1 MIRSDTEPTD
11 LDSEAHSIT
20 TARLASIVGADD
32 IPTPDAT
39 EDYHEA
45 SRIYPG
51 IVDPSVVGA
60 ARLERSL
67 TIRVSATRS
76 VKRHAHLPFV
86 PLPAGNLGRVRFQD
100 VLVSRRS
107 RRAYGDGSLD
117 LASTASLLQAAY
129 GETGSIPGTPQALRS
144 APSGGALYPLELY
157 LASRRVDG
165 LEQALYHYDPLRHG
179 LELLRPLGP
188 AEDGGAL
195 TPYPELLA
203 DSAAFI
209 VLTAM
214 LWRSRFKY
222 GPRAYRFALLE
233 AGHVAQSFLLAAEA
247 LGLAATPVGGFY
259 DRLTD
264 SFVGVDG
271 LYETTL
277 YILPVG
283 TRAA

>member
-1 MIRSDTEPTD
+1 VIRPDAPPEVRARDDRS
-11 LDSEAHSIT
+11 LA
-20 TARLASIVGADD
+20 TARLASIVGADE
-32 IPTPDAT
+32 IPAPDPT

-51 IVDPSVVGA
+51 VVDPSVVGA
-60 ARLERSL
+60 SRLERSL
-67 TIRVSATRS
+67 AIRVSATRS

-86 PLPAGNLGRVRFQD
+86 PLPAANLGRAALED
-100 VLVSRRS
+100 VLATRRS
-107 RRAYGDGSLD
+107 RRAYGDGFLSLE
-117 LASTASLLQAAY
+117 SIASLLRAGY
-129 GETGSIPGTPQALRS
+129 GATGSVPGTPQTLRS

-157 LASRRVDG
+157 LACRRVAG
-165 LEQALYHYDPLRHG
+165 LDKALYHYDPLRDG
-179 LELLRPLGP
+179 LELLRPLGS
-188 AEDGGAL
+188 AEDGSAL
-195 TPYPELLA
+195 TPYTELLA
-203 DSAAFI
+203 DSAAF
-209 VLTAM
+209 VVVTAM

-264 SFVGVDG
+264 TFVGIDG

-277 YILPVG
+277 YVLPVG
-283 TRAA
+283 PRAE

>member
-1 MIRSDTEPTD
+1 MQPDEAPQPE
-11 LDSEAHSIT
+11 SETRSIT
-20 TARLASIVGADD
+20 TARLASILGADD
-32 IPTPDAT
+32 IPTPDPT

-51 IVDPSVVGA
+51 VVDPSVVGA

-67 TIRVSATRS
+67 TIRVSATRA

-86 PLPAGNLGRVRFQD
+86 ALPEANLGRATLREA
-100 VLVSRRS
+100 LTARRS
-107 RRAYGDGSLD
+107 RRAYGDDLLD
-117 LASTASLLQAAY
+117 LGAIASLLQAAY
-129 GETGSIPGTPQALRS
+129 GPTGSLQGTPQTLRS

-157 LASRRVDG
+157 LAGRRVDG
-165 LEQALYHYDPLRHG
+165 LKRALYHYDPLRHR
-179 LELLRPLGP
+179 LELLRPLGT
-188 AEDGGAL
+188 AEDGSSL

-203 DSAAFI
+203 DSAAF
-209 VLTAM
+209 VVVTAM

-233 AGHVAQSFLLAAEA
+233 AGHVAQNFLLAAET

-264 SFVGVDG
+264 AFVGVDG
-271 LYETTL
+271 LYETAL
-277 YILPVG
+277 YVLPVG
-283 TRAA
+283 PRVE

>member
-1 MIRSDTEPTD
+1 MQPDTKRQPAGETD
-11 LDSEAHSIT
+11 AIT
-20 TARLASIVGADD
+20 TARLASIIGADD
-32 IPTPDAT
+32 IPTPDPT

-51 IVDPSVVGA
+51 VVDPSVVGA

-67 TIRVSATRS
+67 TMRVSAARS

-86 PLPAGNLGRVRFQD
+86 PLPGANLGCAKLHA
-100 VLVSRRS
+100 VLGSRRS
-107 RRAYGDGSLD
+107 RRAYGDGRLD
-117 LASTASLLQAAY
+117 LESVASLLQAAY
-129 GETGSIPGTPQALRS
+129 GQTGSLAGTPQHLRS

-157 LASRRVDG
+157 LAVRRVDG
-165 LEQALYHYDPLRHG
+165 LDVALYHYDPLRHG
-179 LELLRPLGP
+179 LELLRSLGS

-195 TPYPELLA
+195 TPYPALLA
-203 DSAAFI
+203 DSAAF
-209 VLTAM
+209 VVVTAM

-259 DRLTD
+259 DRLID
-264 SFVGVDG
+264 AFVGVDG

-277 YILPVG
+277 YVLPVG
-283 TRAA
+283 PRAE

>member
-1 MIRSDTEPTD
+1 MSPSDTERHD
-11 LDSEAHSIT
+11 RESEAHSIT
-20 TARLASIVGADD
+20 TVRLASIVGADE

-51 IVDPSVVGA
+51 VVDPSVVGA

-86 PLPAGNLGRVRFQD
+86 PLPAGNLGRACLQD

-117 LASTASLLQAAY
+117 LAAIAALLQAAY
-129 GETGSIPGTPQALRS
+129 GETGSILGTPQTLRS

-157 LASRRVDG
+157 LAGQRIDG
-165 LEQALYHYDPLRHG
+165 LENALYHYDPLRNG

-188 AEDGGAL
+188 PEDSGAL

-203 DSAAFI
+203 GSAAF
-209 VLTAM
+209 VVVTAM

-277 YILPVG
+277 YVLPVG
-283 TRAA
+283 ARAA